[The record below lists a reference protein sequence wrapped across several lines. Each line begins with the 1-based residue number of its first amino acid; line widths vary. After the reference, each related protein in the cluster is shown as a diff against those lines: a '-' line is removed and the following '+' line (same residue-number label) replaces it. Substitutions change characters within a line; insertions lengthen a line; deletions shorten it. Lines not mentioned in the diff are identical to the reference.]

1 MMTIVVANFLPNAFS
16 NDQAEQLKEK
26 IVEALKTDDK
36 IIIDFRGITK
46 FTALFF
52 NFSTSHFLSVMGK
65 AKYDKIFQVINLN
78 ELGQSTY
85 NHSCNNCIR
94 DEKNGD
100 SDIRLKI
107 EDIIKNVDD
116 I

>member
-52 NFSTSHFLSVMGK
+52 NFIEACSLSDCCFWDILMK
-65 AKYDKIFQVINLN
+65 SAIFFQ
-78 ELGQSTY
+78 Q
-85 NHSCNNCIR
+85 
-94 DEKNGD
+94 
-100 SDIRLKI
+100 
-107 EDIIKNVDD
+107 
-116 I
+116 

>member
-36 IIIDFRGITK
+36 I
-46 FTALFF
+46 
-52 NFSTSHFLSVMGK
+52 
-65 AKYDKIFQVINLN
+65 INLN